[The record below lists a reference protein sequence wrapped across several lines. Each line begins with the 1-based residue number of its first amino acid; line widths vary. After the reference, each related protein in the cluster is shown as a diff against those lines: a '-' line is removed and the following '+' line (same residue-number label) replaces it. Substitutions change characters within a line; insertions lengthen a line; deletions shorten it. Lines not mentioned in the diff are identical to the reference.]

1 MYKFSIGFL
10 IAFTL
15 TACANMNNQEQR
27 MVSGA
32 AIGGTLAGPIGAG
45 IGAGFGY
52 LASIS
57 DNQPQH
63 STSLSNF

>member
-52 LASIS
+52 LASMS
-57 DNQPQH
+57 DVQPQH

>member
-10 IAFTL
+10 IVFSL
-15 TACANMNNQEQR
+15 TSCANMNNQEQR

-57 DNQPQH
+57 DNQPQP
-63 STSLSNF
+63 STF

>member
-52 LASIS
+52 LASMS
-57 DNQPQH
+57 DYQPQP
-63 STSLSNF
+63 STFLSN

>member
-1 MYKFSIGFL
+1 
-10 IAFTL
+10 
-15 TACANMNNQEQR
+15 MNNEQQR

-57 DNQPQH
+57 DNQPQP
-63 STSLSNF
+63 STFLSN

>member
-10 IAFTL
+10 IVFSL
-15 TACANMNNQEQR
+15 TSCANMNNEQQR

-57 DNQPQH
+57 DNQPQP
-63 STSLSNF
+63 STFLSN